1 MGSAV
6 TPRQFLIAAVLG
18 LAFGLAL
25 TGVGSSAGLEFAQ
38 DAAHEVAPAGGE
50 ETNEDPFH
58 VSGGTLAVAI
68 LLPLFFVGGTAATF
82 IWAIRSRARRE
93 EEGWEMPWWRTR
105 RWYASEADEEEA

>member
-1 MGSAV
+1 M

-25 TGVGSSAGLEFAQ
+25 TDVGSSAGLEFAQ
-38 DAAHEVAPAGGE
+38 DAAHQVAPAGGE
-50 ETNEDPFH
+50 ETNANPFH

-82 IWAIRSRARRE
+82 IWAIRNRARRE

-105 RWYASEADEEEA
+105 RWYAGEADEEEA